1 MKKRWTFWGECLIP
15 FYGFPHEYVKLQ
27 KAVHMHISIS
37 HPFQSKLAQQ
47 INNQQSLAEKRRQQ
61 KAIRWDERRCEAVA
75 VKKLQQEVQ
84 GKNQKPG
91 KKHQIVITR
100 DALDRMK
107 RF

>member
-1 MKKRWTFWGECLIP
+1 MEPQNEKTVNFLGEFIIL

-37 HPFQSKLAQQ
+37 YPLQSKLAQQ
-47 INNQQSLAEKRRQQ
+47 INNQQSFAKKRRQQ
-61 KAIRWDERRCEAVA
+61 KAIRWDEKRCEAVA

-91 KKHQIVITR
+91 KKNI
-100 DALDRMK
+100 K
-107 RF
+107 